1 MAFSFRKLYSDPS
14 RVGLI
19 EVGDSDSNWGDDV
32 SQSRLGLRRRNF
44 LSPATDRSEGCGRV
58 EPEG

>member
-19 EVGDSDSNWGDDV
+19 EVGDSDSNWGGGGGEMV
-32 SQSRLGLRRRNF
+32 
-44 LSPATDRSEGCGRV
+44 V
-58 EPEG
+58 EPEAMTSHNQG